1 MSGALLMARPK
12 GGARPKRK
20 EELPPSQAARV
31 TVINLK
37 GSQEQADWLDAVNRK
52 THIPKA
58 AIVRLALEL
67 WGQKSGHPPFP
78 ASEDDR

>member
-1 MSGALLMARPK
+1 MPGASLMARPK
-12 GGARPKRK
+12 GRPKRRGD
-20 EELPPSQAARV
+20 LLPSQAARV

-37 GSQEQADWLDAVNRK
+37 GTQEQADWLEAVNRK

-67 WGQKSGHPPFP
+67 WGEKNGHPPFP
-78 ASEDDR
+78 ASEEDQ